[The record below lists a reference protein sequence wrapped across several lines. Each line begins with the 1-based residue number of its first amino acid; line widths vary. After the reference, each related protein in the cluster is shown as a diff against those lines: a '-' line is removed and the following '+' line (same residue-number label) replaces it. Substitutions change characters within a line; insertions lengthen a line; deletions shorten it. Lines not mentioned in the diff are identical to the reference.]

1 AILGPPEVNI
11 SSCPKC
17 LNITVKLPKSH
28 LRKNGKLLSLIDI
41 YEELDYEI
49 RLKTPEEEV
58 KNFLREKTTRE
69 IFNTVLEELNPNRNY
84 CVSIIISAS
93 LNKNSI
99 SSPWKCATA
108 DSIAQ
113 KDYRFGT
120 VIGAVCFSL
129 SIIVI
134 LTCMYA
140 AGFILQ
146 QNPLPRTLV

>member
-1 AILGPPEVNI
+1 AFLGPPEVNI

-28 LRKNGKLLSLIDI
+28 FRKYGKLLSLVDI
-41 YEELDYEI
+41 YGELDYEI
-49 RLKTPEEEV
+49 RLTTPEEQ
-58 KNFLREKTTRE
+58 KRYNKTTRE
-69 IFNTVLEELNPNRNY
+69 VFNTVIEELNPNRNY
-84 CVSIIISAS
+84 CVSIAISAS

-113 KDYRFGT
+113 KDYRIGT

-140 AGFILQ
+140 GGFILQ
-146 QNPLPRTLV
+146 QSSLPRTLV